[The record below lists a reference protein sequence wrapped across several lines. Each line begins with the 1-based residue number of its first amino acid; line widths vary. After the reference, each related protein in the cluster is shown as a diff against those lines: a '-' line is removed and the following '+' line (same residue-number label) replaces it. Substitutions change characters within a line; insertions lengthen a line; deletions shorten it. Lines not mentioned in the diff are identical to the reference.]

1 MRESILLKSALID
14 NNGYRDA
21 SERWIRC
28 EQRYIKYAEESEQPY
43 ERRIR
48 KRRWD
53 WS

>member
-14 NNGYRDA
+14 NNGYWDA
-21 SERWIRC
+21 SERWIRSK
-28 EQRYIKYAEESEQPY
+28 QRNFKYAEEPEQLD
-43 ERRIR
+43 ERRIG